1 VSLCISAIRFYRVY
15 KYFLVYI
22 DSYLNIKLN
31 KFNDSIAYYIQN
43 LWEKGNGVRKIFPT
57 DFIMT
62 PSDKPEMHGAVFTIW
77 GGNRFTENNQT
88 RFRRCRD
95 TCRLVLIA
103 IPDKPCIKCCCNNER
118 LNKCRFGSCDMS
130 RIIKFCLPLSIERER
145 KRERERE
152 VTPRVQY
159 MPGS

>member
-1 VSLCISAIRFYRVY
+1 M
-15 KYFLVYI
+15 
-22 DSYLNIKLN
+22 
-31 KFNDSIAYYIQN
+31 
-43 LWEKGNGVRKIFPT
+43 RKIFPT

-145 KRERERE
+145 KKERERE
-152 VTPRVQY
+152 KESLRVYNTCPARKTRAFFRRVSPRSLLFSDFIAALPAHGCTVY
-159 MPGS
+159 RVSFAPSKDKAAA